1 MAAKRSE
8 YHELESTSPGENE
21 LQVRDVGDSI
31 ADKVEVF
38 LRSIPILSVIVG
50 GTLLLL
56 ELVVIAIVLAGP
68 NLFGLSEEFAL
79 LPKYR
84 YTLGA
89 ATIVIVIEALILGIS
104 DTGYAGRKL
113 KKRQD
118 TALNHFS
125 KLRAVGKKLRDQRSS
140 DPDSPDS
147 PTGVVPPEQL
157 FGLMVDNFK
166 IIHPTLSCISSSKW
180 MEQDKETTEQAAKR
194 HTRQAILQYIA
205 ALIFEM
211 AKFLWK
217 WALAILVIRNNWISV
232 GVTIAGGV
240 FYPVVVV
247 WQKCLSSP

>member
-1 MAAKRSE
+1 MATKKSE
-8 YHELESTSPGENE
+8 YQELESTSRGENE
-21 LQVRDVGDSI
+21 LQVRDVGETI
-31 ADKVEVF
+31 ADKVGHF

-56 ELVVIAIVLAGP
+56 ELVIIAIVLAGP
-68 NLFGLSEEFAL
+68 NLFGLSQEFAL

-89 ATIVIVIEALILGIS
+89 ATIVIVIEALVLGIS
-104 DTGYAGRKL
+104 DTGYTGRKL

-125 KLRAVGKKLRDQRSS
+125 KLRTIGKKLRDQRSS
-140 DPDSPDS
+140 ESDSPHS
-147 PTGVVPPEQL
+147 PTGVLPPEQL
-157 FGLMVDNFK
+157 FELMVDNFN
-166 IIHPTLSCISSSKW
+166 IIHPSLSSISSL
-180 MEQDKETTEQAAKR
+180 EQDKKTAEQAAKR
-194 HTRQAILQYIA
+194 HTREAILQYIA